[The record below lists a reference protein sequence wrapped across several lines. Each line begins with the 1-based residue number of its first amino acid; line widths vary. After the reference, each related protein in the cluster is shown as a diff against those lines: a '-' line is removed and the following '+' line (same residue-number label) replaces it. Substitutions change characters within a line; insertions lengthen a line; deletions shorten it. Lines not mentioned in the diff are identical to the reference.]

1 MVCLEN
7 LNIMIDKYIELSVIE
22 KVNDESCLLELMN
35 NIKNEIDGL
44 MPDELKVV
52 YQEYLKKIL
61 ELKSKIVKHETTM
74 SNYYQNKENKS
85 ILLSAFFYSISKEID
100 KLKYIKE
107 IYQEILLYIK
117 EVRRKRRRDSILR
130 LTKRTSAR

>member
-1 MVCLEN
+1 MEN

-22 KVNDESCLLELMN
+22 KVNDESYLLESMN
-35 NIKNEIDGL
+35 NIKNEIDGF

-74 SNYYQNKENKS
+74 SNYYQNKEKYS
-85 ILLSAFFYSISKEID
+85 ILLSSCFTSLLEEIN
-100 KLKYIKE
+100 KLKSIKI

-117 EVRRKRRRDSILR
+117 EIKRKRRRDSILK
-130 LTKRTSAR
+130 LTKKS

>member
-1 MVCLEN
+1 MEN

-52 YQEYLKKIL
+52 YKEYLEKIL
-61 ELKSKIVKHETTM
+61 DIKSKIIKFET
-74 SNYYQNKENKS
+74 SRSKYDQNKENKS
-85 ILLSAFFYSISKEID
+85 ILLSAYFYSISMEIN
-100 KLKYIKE
+100 KLKYIKR
-107 IYQEILLYIK
+107 IYQEILLYMK
-117 EVRRKRRRDSILR
+117 NV
-130 LTKRTSAR
+130 

>member
-1 MVCLEN
+1 MEK

-22 KVNDESCLLELMN
+22 KVNDEAYLLELMN

-44 MPDELKVV
+44 MSDELKVV

-74 SNYYQNKENKS
+74 SNYYQNKENHS
-85 ILLSAFFYSISKEID
+85 ILLSAFFYSISKEIN
-100 KLKYIKE
+100 KLKHIKE

-117 EVRRKRRRDSILR
+117 KIKRKRRCNSILR
-130 LTKRTSAR
+130 LTKK

>member
-1 MVCLEN
+1 MEK

-22 KVNDESCLLELMN
+22 KVNDEAYLLELRN
-35 NIKNEIDGL
+35 NIKSEIDGL

-74 SNYYQNKENKS
+74 SNYYQNKENHS

-100 KLKYIKE
+100 KLKYAKE

-117 EVRRKRRRDSILR
+117 EIKRKKRRDSILR
-130 LTKRTSAR
+130 LTKK

>member
-1 MVCLEN
+1 MIYLEK

-22 KVNDESCLLELMN
+22 KVNDEAYLLELMN

-52 YQEYLKKIL
+52 YHEYLKKIL

-74 SNYYQNKENKS
+74 SNYYQNKEKYS
-85 ILLSAFFYSISKEID
+85 ILLSSCFTSLLEEIN
-100 KLKYIKE
+100 KLKSIKI

-117 EVRRKRRRDSILR
+117 EIKRKRRRDSILR
-130 LTKRTSAR
+130 LTKKS

>member
-1 MVCLEN
+1 LEK

-22 KVNDESCLLELMN
+22 KVNDEAYLLELMN

-52 YQEYLKKIL
+52 YHEYLKKIL
-61 ELKSKIVKHETTM
+61 ELKSKIVKHETTI
-74 SNYYQNKENKS
+74 SNYYQNKEKNS
-85 ILLSAFFYSISKEID
+85 ILLSSCFISLLEEIN
-100 KLKYIKE
+100 KLKSIKI

-117 EVRRKRRRDSILR
+117 EIKRKRRSDSILR
-130 LTKRTSAR
+130 LTKKSWFRLK

>member
-1 MVCLEN
+1 MRN

-61 ELKSKIVKHETTM
+61 ELKSKIVKHETAI